1 MYASSSVKYAWKY
14 WPPRFKML
22 LFLHMKED
30 YHGSIN
36 PCSHILWTVST
47 IPRWENIFYIYA
59 QIHLPLYSTKAKTYH
74 QKSSFDPLK
83 RETNPVFLYIYLLPN
98 TSFLTQTIILTFWPR
113 MMIIPTVM
121 LQICIGVPLVC
132 RDIFAA
138 NVVPLSKPLTRYAGC
153 ARKSSS
159 AGRNLKTLLW
169 IHYLQK
175 TATLF
180 QCT

>member
-1 MYASSSVKYAWKY
+1 MEALTPVLIFDGRY
-14 WPPRFKML
+14 R
-22 LFLHMKED
+22 LFPDGK
-30 YHGSIN
+30 I
-36 PCSHILWTVST
+36 
-47 IPRWENIFYIYA
+47 
-59 QIHLPLYSTKAKTYH
+59 YSTSMHKFI
-74 QKSSFDPLK
+74 SPFIPLK
-83 RETNPVFLYIYLLPN
+83 RENNPVFLYIYLLPN

>member
-1 MYASSSVKYAWKY
+1 MEALTPVLIFDGRY
-14 WPPRFKML
+14 R
-22 LFLHMKED
+22 LFPDGK
-30 YHGSIN
+30 I
-36 PCSHILWTVST
+36 
-47 IPRWENIFYIYA
+47 
-59 QIHLPLYSTKAKTYH
+59 YSTSMHKFISPFIQRK
-74 QKSSFDPLK
+74 QKRITKKVVLTT
-83 RETNPVFLYIYLLPN
+83 ENNPVFLYIYLLPN